1 MRLWDHPFS
10 ENDLRQ
16 CLRVAAGATLGFIFC
31 KFFNF
36 SFGVF
41 FVIMP
46 VMLLGLV
53 PVLSGHAVRQLLAS
67 GVVTGLEIGLVG
79 GLLGGHP
86 GAMTIVVFILFMSK
100 FYCMAKG
107 PLFFFGVNCML
118 SLNIMLNFASYQVT
132 DVSGYIVTNFTAN
145 LVGVAIAYLMYWL
158 IPDAEPRA
166 PLPRTAEPKG
176 THRVRHEVLLGSL
189 VATVSF
195 VVFQVFNLSDSMSA
209 QSTTV
214 LLLFR
219 MNWNGALGYAQKRA
233 MGVLLGV
240 GYGLLAQFILY
251 DRSGD
256 FVLIILVL
264 FIGAMLFSYLHIKEG
279 AGSGVGFGG
288 LTTMGILFGQ
298 YLTPN
303 SDLMFSA
310 LYRISSI
317 LFAIVASLAV
327 IFVVH
332 RLLNSFEVTHYGE

>member
-16 CLRVAAGATLGFIFC
+16 CLRVAVGATLGFIFC
-31 KFFNF
+31 KFFDF

-53 PVLSGHAVRQLLAS
+53 PVLSGHVVRQLLAS
-67 GVVTGLEIGLVG
+67 GVVSGIEVGLVG

-107 PLFFFGVNCML
+107 PLFFFGVNCLL
-118 SLNIMLNFASYQVT
+118 SLNIMLNFSSYQVI
-132 DVSGYIVTNFTAN
+132 DVSGYIVTNLAADI
-145 LVGVAIAYLMYWL
+145 VGVVIAFLMHWL
-158 IPDAEPRA
+158 IPDVEPREPPPR
-166 PLPRTAEPKG
+166 PLQSKE
-176 THRVRHEVLLGSL
+176 THRIRHVVFLGSL
-189 VATVSF
+189 VASVSF
-195 VVFQVFNLSDSMSA
+195 IVFQVLDLNDSMSA
-209 QSTTV
+209 QSTTI

-240 GYGLLAQFILY
+240 GYGLFAQFILY

-264 FIGAMLFSYLHIKEG
+264 FVGAMLFSYLHIKEV

-298 YLTPN
+298 YLTPG

-332 RLLNSFEVTHYGE
+332 RLLNSFQVTHYGE

>member
-1 MRLWDHPFS
+1 MRLWDHPLS

-16 CLRVAAGATLGFIFC
+16 CLRVAIGATLGFIFC
-31 KFFNF
+31 KFFDF

-67 GVVTGLEIGLVG
+67 GVVSGIEVGLVG
-79 GLLGGHP
+79 GLLASHP
-86 GAMTIVVFILFMSK
+86 AAMTLVVFILFMSK

-107 PLFFFGVNCML
+107 PLFFFGVNCLL
-118 SLNIMLNFASYQVT
+118 SLNIMLNFSSYQVT
-132 DVSGYIVTNFTAN
+132 DVSGYIVTNLIADI
-145 LVGVAIAYLMYWL
+145 VGVAIAYLMHWL
-158 IPDAEPRA
+158 IPDVEPR
-166 PLPRTAEPKG
+166 EPPQRPQGAKG
-176 THRVRHEVLLGSL
+176 THRIRHEVLLGSL
-189 VATVSF
+189 VATASF
-195 VVFQVFNLSDSMSA
+195 IIFQIFNLSDSMSA
-209 QSTTV
+209 QSTTI

-233 MGVLLGV
+233 MGGLLGV
-240 GYGLLAQFILY
+240 GYGMLAQFILY
-251 DRSGD
+251 GRSGD
-256 FVLIILVL
+256 FILIILVL
-264 FIGAMLFSYLHIKEG
+264 FVGAMMFSYLHIKEG

-298 YLTPN
+298 YLTPD

-317 LFAIVASLAV
+317 LFAIVASLVV
-327 IFVVH
+327 IFAVH
-332 RLLNSFEVTHYGE
+332 RLLNSFQVTHYGE